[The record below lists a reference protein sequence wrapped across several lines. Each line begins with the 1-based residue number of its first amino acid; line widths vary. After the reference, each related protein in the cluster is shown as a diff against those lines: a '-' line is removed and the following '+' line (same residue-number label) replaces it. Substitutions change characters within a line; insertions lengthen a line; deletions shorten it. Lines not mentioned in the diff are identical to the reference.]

1 MPSKT
6 IKFNKRK
13 HKKSKWITF
22 GIIKSISYRDDLYKK
37 SKMTDLESAQYA
49 GLKNNLEVYNNI
61 LRKNIRLQK
70 SYIMKHAS
78 KNINMT

>member
-22 GIIKSISYRDDLYKK
+22 GIIKSISYGDDMYKK
-37 SKMTDLESAQYA
+37 LKMTSR
-49 GLKNNLEVYNNI
+49 I
-61 LRKNIRLQK
+61 
-70 SYIMKHAS
+70 
-78 KNINMT
+78 

>member
-22 GIIKSISYRDDLYKK
+22 GIIKSISYRDDMYKK
-37 SKMTDLESAQYA
+37 LKMTDPESAQYM
-49 GLKNNLEVYNNI
+49 GQKNNLDVYNNI
-61 LRKNIRLQK
+61 LRKSI
-70 SYIMKHAS
+70 
-78 KNINMT
+78 